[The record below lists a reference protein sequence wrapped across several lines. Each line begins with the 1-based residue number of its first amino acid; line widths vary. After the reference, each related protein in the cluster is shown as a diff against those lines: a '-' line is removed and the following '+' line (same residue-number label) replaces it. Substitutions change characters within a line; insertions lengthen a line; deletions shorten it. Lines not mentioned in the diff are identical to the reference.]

1 MSATDLAPIVA
12 ERDLWDRGSRLIE
25 HISTVALSKD
35 SASER
40 RHPPSRSPKCVYKA
54 SHRPRSSRHRQQG
67 RAQPQRGP
75 QNHRRRCRGTR
86 ASNRHLPWYI
96 FRSNADL
103 YKTPIFLCRF
113 LCKTA
118 CSARSTVHRSS
129 SSLALSQS
137 SFPVMPISIGALV
150 SAFLVLAVKTLATMS
165 MMMFFSA
172 TRSSLYDSECSS
184 AGSQASIS

>member
-1 MSATDLAPIVA
+1 MAALSMDSVSERRHPRSKSRASTPENPFSLFVIVFFLLLSKWTRLRWERDGSEKMSATDLAPIVA

-86 ASNRHLPWYI
+86 ASNRH
-96 FRSNADL
+96 RRAG
-103 YKTPIFLCRF
+103 
-113 LCKTA
+113 
-118 CSARSTVHRSS
+118 HRPS
-129 SSLALSQS
+129 
-137 SFPVMPISIGALV
+137 G
-150 SAFLVLAVKTLATMS
+150 
-165 MMMFFSA
+165 
-172 TRSSLYDSECSS
+172 
-184 AGSQASIS
+184 